1 MKQAEHNEKTLPRG
15 FGHTPNSNPFD
26 HVPEHKGP
34 GGPGKGAPGRPGP
47 GGPGRG
53 GPRMAM
59 VAEKPKSAKATLLRL
74 LQYFGREKRLLYL
87 MVLTVALVTVM
98 SLCFP
103 ALQGEVIDRI
113 TKRDW
118 DALPRLI
125 GAMLAVIGVNVL
137 GTFGQSLI
145 SAFLSQN
152 IVRRLRQDLFE
163 KIVRLPIQYMDTH
176 SNGDVMSRMVLLAAD
191 AGHDVYRGADRAGHQ
206 ETVRH
211 HASGL
216 PQAQSGA
223 GPAERSFRRND
234 HRL

>member
-87 MVLTVALVTVM
+87 MVLTAC
-98 SLCFP
+98 S
-103 ALQGEVIDRI
+103 I
-113 TKRDW
+113 W
-118 DALPRLI
+118 
-125 GAMLAVIGVNVL
+125 
-137 GTFGQSLI
+137 S
-145 SAFLSQN
+145 
-152 IVRRLRQDLFE
+152 
-163 KIVRLPIQYMDTH
+163 
-176 SNGDVMSRMVLLAAD
+176 
-191 AGHDVYRGADRAGHQ
+191 
-206 ETVRH
+206 
-211 HASGL
+211 
-216 PQAQSGA
+216 
-223 GPAERSFRRND
+223 
-234 HRL
+234 